1 MFACTVF
8 YVFIVFS
15 PFLGDSASPVT
26 PSVTSKSKSRKE
38 TLAALAAAQKNKK
51 SASSRK
57 RKERN
62 RSTQAKRT
70 GGKEWRKTVN
80 EMEPD
85 DNTANENERSV
96 ASDSVIYVIFN
107 CSMNLSGEFEVG
119 AWNFQS
125 GSWDPHIW
133 PNKGP

>member
-1 MFACTVF
+1 L
-8 YVFIVFS
+8 
-15 PFLGDSASPVT
+15 LGHDAIPVT

-62 RSTQAKRT
+62 RSTQATRT

-80 EMEPD
+80 EIGPD
-85 DNTANENERSV
+85 DNTANDNERCV
-96 ASDSVIYVIFN
+96 ALYLVVNVIFN
-107 CSMNLSGEFEVG
+107 CGMNLYWKIVVFT
-119 AWNFQS
+119 AT
-125 GSWDPHIW
+125 
-133 PNKGP
+133 

>member
-1 MFACTVF
+1 MTR
-8 YVFIVFS
+8 FIIFS
-15 PFLGDSASPVT
+15 TFLADSTSPVT

-62 RSTQAKRT
+62 RSTLAKRT

-80 EMEPD
+80 EIEPD
-85 DNTANENERSV
+85 DNTANENERFV
-96 ASDSVIYVIFN
+96 ASDSVVNIIFN
-107 CSMNLSGEFEVG
+107 CGMNLHWGIQGWRFEFSV
-119 AWNFQS
+119 WVL
-125 GSWDPHIW
+125 
-133 PNKGP
+133 GPTYQAK

>member
-1 MFACTVF
+1 M
-8 YVFIVFS
+8 
-15 PFLGDSASPVT
+15 LGDDAVPVS
-26 PSVTSKSKSRKE
+26 PSVASKSKSRKE

-80 EMEPD
+80 GIAPD
-85 DNTANENERSV
+85 DNTDNENERYV
-96 ASDSVIYVIFN
+96 ELGLVVNVIFK
-107 CSMNLSGEFEVG
+107 CGMNL
-119 AWNFQS
+119 
-125 GSWDPHIW
+125 
-133 PNKGP
+133 